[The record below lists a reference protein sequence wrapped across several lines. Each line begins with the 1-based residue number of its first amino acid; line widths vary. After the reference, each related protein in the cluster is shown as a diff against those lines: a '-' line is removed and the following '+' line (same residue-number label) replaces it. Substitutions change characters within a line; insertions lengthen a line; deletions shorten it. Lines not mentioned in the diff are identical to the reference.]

1 MYKECINAHT
11 LLAEKAVI
19 NFDTHIN
26 TIRAYSH
33 YTQSAFNQILM

>member
-1 MYKECINAHT
+1 MYKECINVRT

-26 TIRAYSH
+26 TIRAYGIEH
-33 YTQSAFNQILM
+33 NQLSIKF

>member
-26 TIRAYSH
+26 TIRAY